1 MANIKLVLQPILI
14 TDPLIITV
22 EAVDNLGAEVT
33 RQSFN
38 PPHSQRNLTFPDLDP
53 IMYRFFFWE
62 SSDGVALDT
71 LLGSADIDGS
81 LAFDFLLEIFEFKVD
96 DPGAPASG
104 QNQYRNASL
113 LNCEILTPGV
123 VPSGPA
129 YTVQQRG
136 VGQKFSSEITNVPD
150 PGGFDLN
157 GGDNFY
163 GGDLWIVTKFSRVVS
178 QSVASNAVYPADLI
192 TITAQVTAI
201 DASHFNRELEFNGI
215 FDVMTANFPDL
226 ATIADKKYFVLNT
239 HRLTGNYLKLDFTAG
254 GSIWYNRQQLSAF
267 YIASGEELAIMIK
280 GGVAR
285 IVSYDGNARTR
296 GQVVADYKERIGYV
310 LANGTEYTK
319 AAAPGLYDFVLGL
332 PPGVAVS
339 FANWA
344 SSQVVNGETVYPY
357 KSCYAIDVTAEKIK
371 VPDMRERSI
380 RFLKL
385 DVDATR
391 IVNSPGGFQM
401 DRVGKFT
408 GDITVKKGHSY
419 TGGPNNKVI
428 GNGGDDGNKA
438 DVKQYPATFDT
449 GNTETTVRNAGQIP
463 LVTL

>member
-1 MANIKLVLQPILI
+1 MANIKLVSLPILI
-14 TDPLIITV
+14 TDPLVITV

-33 RQSFN
+33 RQSFA
-38 PPHSQRNLTFPDLDP
+38 PPHGQRNLVFAGLDP
-53 IMYRFFFWE
+53 IMYRFYFWE
-62 SSDGVALDT
+62 SGDGVSLDN

-81 LAFDFLLEIFEFKVD
+81 LAFDFLVEIFEFKVD

-123 VPSGPA
+123 IPSGPA

-136 VGQKFSSEITNVPD
+136 VGQKFSSELTNVPD

-157 GGDNFY
+157 GGDLFY

-178 QSVASNAVYPADLI
+178 QSVSSNAVYPADLI
-192 TITAQVTAI
+192 VIPDQVKAI
-201 DASHFNRELEFNGI
+201 DASHYNRELEFYGT
-215 FDVMTANFPDL
+215 FDVMSAVFPDL

-239 HRLTGNYLKLDFTAG
+239 ERLTGNYLELDFTAG
-254 GSIWYNRQQLSAF
+254 GGIYFQRDLLTKF
-267 YIASGEELAIMIK
+267 YLASGEELAIMIK

-285 IVSYDGNARTR
+285 IVNYSGNAGTR
-296 GQVVADYKERIGYV
+296 GRVVPDYKERIGYV
-310 LANGTEYTK
+310 IANGTEYTE
-319 AAAPGLYDFVLGL
+319 AAVPGLFKFVESL

-357 KSCYAIDVTAEKIK
+357 NSCYAIDTVARKIK
-371 VPDMRERSI
+371 VPDMRERFI

-391 IVNSPGGFQM
+391 IVNSPGGLQM

-449 GNTETTVRNAGQIP
+449 GNAETTTRNAGQIP
-463 LVTL
+463 LITL